1 MKIFS
6 YIYLFA
12 YYAAVV
18 FVVYVTAVVIA
29 RSVIAYLDLN
39 PFSWFSRNVSKYV
52 RRFSEPFLAPVR
64 SYLIRMGFKP
74 TLAPLLTI
82 LLFALIGFYSF
93 QVITDALITIK
104 GSIVS
109 VQHNAISSLVGY
121 LLSFLLSI
129 YSLMIMFRIVLE
141 WLMIFGNRLSKFLY
155 RTTEPILAPFRRR
168 IPTIGMFDFS
178 PLLVFL
184 LIMVL
189 QRIVVRS
196 FIAPSEFIS
205 LL

>member
-1 MKIFS
+1 MRIFS

-29 RSVIAYLDLN
+29 RWIITYLDLN

-82 LLFALIGFYSF
+82 LLFALSGFYLLQF
-93 QVITDALITIK
+93 LHDVIITLV
-104 GSIVS
+104 GSIRSIQHGAFVS
-109 VQHNAISSLVGY
+109 FIGY
-121 LLSFLLSI
+121 LLYGLLAI
-129 YSLMIMFRIVLE
+129 YSLMIMLRIVLE
-141 WLMIFGNRLSKFLY
+141 WLMIYGNRLSKFLY
-155 RTTEPILAPFRRR
+155 RTTEPVLALFRRI
-168 IPTIGMFDFS
+168 IPRVGMFDFS
-178 PLLVFL
+178 PLLVFF

-189 QRIVVRS
+189 QRIVVS
-196 FIAPSEFIS
+196 S
-205 LL
+205 LINPLFAVI